1 MICLARTKYARRAVL
16 AAAAAL
22 PLLLQANFAQ
32 AVDTIRF
39 AVTDI
44 AGLEDLQREYGALA
58 ETLAQTTGYE
68 IKFTPVSSPTAAV
81 EAMRAEQVDFVLTG
95 PAEYV
100 VFKKRT
106 DAQVVVGFQ
115 RPDYFAMIVTLAD
128 SPIAG
133 PEDLKGKKVA
143 FGDIGST
150 SAHIGPMQ
158 VLADFGVDP
167 MKDIESLHVSRNVAV
182 ESLIKGDIAAIG
194 MNATHLASV
203 RAKFPDT
210 AFKVIARGR
219 DLPNDPVLAGKHV
232 DPAMIDKVRKAFIDN
247 QPALIEALLKGEDTQ
262 KYKGMHFLASI
273 EDKDYDYV
281 RRMYATIGYPEYA
294 EFVGQ

>member
-1 MICLARTKYARRAVL
+1 MHRAKVFAASRRFVL
-16 AAAAAL
+16 AAAAAA
-22 PLLLQANFAQ
+22 PLLLQGALAE
-32 AVDTIRF
+32 AADTLRF

-44 AGLEDLQREYGALA
+44 AGLEEVQREYGALA
-58 ETLAQTTGYE
+58 EVLAKTTGYE
-68 IKFTPVSSPTAAV
+68 IKFTPVSSRTAAV
-81 EAMRAEQVDFVLTG
+81 EAMRAKQVDFVLTG

-100 VFKKRT
+100 VFKKRS
-106 DAQVVVGFQ
+106 DATPVVGFQ

-128 SPIAG
+128 SKVAG
-133 PEDLKGKKVA
+133 PEDLKGQKVA

-150 SAHIGPMQ
+150 SAHLGPMQ

-167 MKDIESLHVSRNVAV
+167 LKDIEPLHVSRNVAV

-194 MNATHLASV
+194 MNATHLKSV
-203 RAKFPDT
+203 REKFPDT

-219 DLPNDPVLAGKHV
+219 DLPNDPLMAGAHV
-232 DPAMIDKVRKAFIDN
+232 EAAVIEKVREAFVNN

-262 KYKGMHFLASI
+262 KYQGMHFLASI
-273 EDKDYDYV
+273 DDKNYDYV
-281 RRMYATIGYPEYA
+281 RSMYATIGYPEYA

>member
-1 MICLARTKYARRAVL
+1 MIRLAGTKFARRAVL

-22 PLLLQANFAQ
+22 PMLLHANFAK
-32 AVDTIRF
+32 AAETIRF

-58 ETLAQTTGYE
+58 EALAATTGYE
-68 IKFTPVSSPTAAV
+68 IKFTPVNSRTAAV

-106 DAQVVVGFQ
+106 DANVVVGFQ

-128 SPIAG
+128 SPIGG

-143 FGDIGST
+143 FGDVGST
-150 SAHIGPMQ
+150 SAHLGPMQ

-167 MKDIESLHVSRNVAV
+167 LKDIEPLHVSRNVAV

-194 MNATHLASV
+194 MNATHLVSV
-203 RAKFPDT
+203 RSKFPDT

-232 DPAMIDKVRKAFIDN
+232 DATMIEKVRQAFIDN
-247 QPALIEALLKGEDTQ
+247 QPVLIEALLKGEDTQ
-262 KYKGMHFLASI
+262 KYKGMHFLPAL
-273 EDKDYDYV
+273 EDRDYDYV